1 MFEEEL
7 KQHLFDVDFR
17 IYLYSEELIENGVC
31 NDDMYYLLKLCIESN
46 YQVLHDSLLTTNYS
60 IYTEWIKNNMNKN
73 NYYSKWL
80 KKMKNDEDEEHLRRY
95 ERIMKRV

>member
-1 MFEEEL
+1 
-7 KQHLFDVDFR
+7 
-17 IYLYSEELIENGVC
+17 
-31 NDDMYYLLKLCIESN
+31 
-46 YQVLHDSLLTTNYS
+46 
-60 IYTEWIKNNMNKN
+60 MNKN